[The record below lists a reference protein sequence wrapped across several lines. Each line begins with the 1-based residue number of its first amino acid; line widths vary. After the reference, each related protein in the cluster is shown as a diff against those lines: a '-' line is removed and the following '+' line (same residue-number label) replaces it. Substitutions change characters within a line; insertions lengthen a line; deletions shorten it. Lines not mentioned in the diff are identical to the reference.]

1 MKRGMI
7 RMKGKYGL
15 LSITIILFI
24 VLEVVFTTT
33 SHASDIV
40 FIEKQEN
47 TKIVDKNGKGHY
59 TSIQEAIN
67 NEPEGTTIYV
77 KNGLY
82 NEILNIN
89 KKIKIIGENKENTI
103 IHSES
108 EQNKYSINLNAPEI
122 IIEKLSIKNSGSG
135 LYTSGIKITALQT
148 QIQDCI
154 IYETPVGIAIF
165 TSNNVINNCEFYRCS
180 DEGIVLLGTP
190 YSECKNNT
198 IINCKF
204 FENCDGLELQYS
216 TDNIIT
222 NCEFYNN
229 THTGIDAIISSNDR
243 NIISNCNIYNNNVHG
258 LYLSSSSYNKIIDC
272 SILNNDNGN
281 IVMNKDSEKNEIIS
295 IPNTDLETEKENS
308 LKGVIYFL
316 LSKKFDGSKIKI
328 ISLLKDK
335 IITVF

>member
-24 VLEVVFTTT
+24 VLEIVLTTT
-33 SHASDIV
+33 SHATDIV
-40 FIEKQEN
+40 FIEKQDN
-47 TKIVDKNGKGHY
+47 TKIVDKNGKGDY

-295 IPNTDLETEKENS
+295 IQNTDLETKKGNS

>member
-1 MKRGMI
+1 MWYD

-24 VLEVVFTTT
+24 ILEIILTTT
-33 SHASDIV
+33 CYATDVV

-47 TKIVDKNGKGHY
+47 IKIVDKNGKGDY
-59 TSIQEAIN
+59 TNIREAIN

-77 KNGLY
+77 KNGIY
-82 NEILNIN
+82 KEILNIN
-89 KKIKIIGENKENTI
+89 KKIKILGENKENTI
-103 IHSES
+103 IHTES

-122 IIEKLSIKNSGSG
+122 IIEKLSIKNSGAG

-148 QIQDCI
+148 QIKDCI

-165 TSNNVINNCEFYRCS
+165 TSNNVINNCEFYRCT
-180 DEGIVLLGTP
+180 DEGVVLLGTP
-190 YSECKNNT
+190 YSECKNNK

-204 FENCDGLELQYS
+204 FENCDGIELQYS

-243 NIISNCNIYNNNVHG
+243 NTISNCKIYNNNVHG
-258 LYLSSSSYNKIIDC
+258 VYLSSSSYNKIIDC

-295 IPNTDLETEKENS
+295 KSNMDLKIKKENF

-316 LSKKFDGSKIKI
+316 LSKKFDVSKIKI

-335 IITVF
+335 IINVF

>member
-1 MKRGMI
+1 MWYD

-24 VLEVVFTTT
+24 ILEIILTTT
-33 SHASDIV
+33 CYATDVV

-47 TKIVDKNGKGHY
+47 IKIVDKNGKGDY
-59 TSIQEAIN
+59 TNIREAIN

-77 KNGLY
+77 KNGIY
-82 NEILNIN
+82 KEILNIN
-89 KKIKIIGENKENTI
+89 KKIKILGENKENTI
-103 IHSES
+103 IHTES

-122 IIEKLSIKNSGSG
+122 IIEKLSIKNSGAG

-148 QIQDCI
+148 QIKDCI

-165 TSNNVINNCEFYRCS
+165 TSNNVINNCEFYRCT
-180 DEGIVLLGTP
+180 DEGVVLLGTP
-190 YSECKNNT
+190 YSECKNNK

-204 FENCDGLELQYS
+204 FENCDGIELQYS

-243 NIISNCNIYNNNVHG
+243 NIISNCKIYNNNVHG
-258 LYLSSSSYNKIIDC
+258 VYLSSSSYNKIIDC

-295 IPNTDLETEKENS
+295 KSNMDLKIKKENF

-316 LSKKFDGSKIKI
+316 LSKKFDVSKIKI

-335 IITVF
+335 IINVF

>member
-47 TKIVDKNGKGHY
+47 TKIVDKNGKGDY

-258 LYLSSSSYNKIIDC
+258 LYLSSSSNNKIIDC

-316 LSKKFDGSKIKI
+316 FSKKFDGPKIKI